1 MVYVWNAA
9 AVLLLFGLGFYVLRL
24 RKRLNM
30 LHMQLKELIKENDK
44 QTRQAN
50 TAKVDEVSFKT
61 DKNLILTEASDS
73 LCQKLGFAKED
84 LIGKPLLGTLFEANK
99 AEESSLKALS
109 SKIFKTSSIINSDQL
124 LRSKDG
130 RKNLMKCHQRP
141 ILNEILECE
150 GISFLC
156 KDISEAKTLQS
167 KLQNLTNR
175 DVLTKAL
182 NQNEFFRRLE
192 HDFKRAKRYNEDF
205 AIVVIDIEDL
215 CDFVNKGISF
225 ERGDN
230 LLKTIAELA
239 FSQTGNKY
247 AVGRFDKTKF
257 GIIMNKASRSDAEN
271 AAKNIFKES
280 KPLIRKLG
288 VDDYNAQML
297 TVSYTERKGY
307 NDTFDNMIERTKRH
321 IKNAVRRHE
330 YGVISSD
337 NEKSKA

>member
-205 AIVVIDIEDL
+205 AIVVIDIE
-215 CDFVNKGISF
+215 
-225 ERGDN
+225 
-230 LLKTIAELA
+230 A
-239 FSQTGNKY
+239 
-247 AVGRFDKTKF
+247 
-257 GIIMNKASRSDAEN
+257 
-271 AAKNIFKES
+271 
-280 KPLIRKLG
+280 
-288 VDDYNAQML
+288 
-297 TVSYTERKGY
+297 VSYTHL
-307 NDTFDNMIERTKRH
+307 TLPTI
-321 IKNAVRRHE
+321 A
-330 YGVISSD
+330 
-337 NEKSKA
+337 